1 MEQLK
6 IWAHRGASAYAPE
19 NTMEAFKLAVK
30 QQADGLDITIHR
42 TKDGEI
48 VVIHDDTIDRTSN
61 GTGKV
66 ANYTLAELKAFNF
79 NARFEQEY
87 TRAEIPTFLE
97 VLQFVKENNLALNIE
112 ENFIFSDN
120 DLSDISLE
128 AARLVAEH
136 GLTKQV
142 SFSSF
147 DHGSMA
153 QLKEAYPDIRTG
165 LLFLEELH
173 RGEAYAKTVN
183 ADALHVFFINIG
195 HENINQMHEAGVQV
209 HAWTVNDVPYIKS
222 MLDAG
227 VDVAITDCPDVCSDL
242 RSLDKAARDG
252 LDEEKFKAG
261 YGEVKSY
268 SFLES
273 LYDKM
278 AKNEGQEGQEL

>member
-30 QQADGLDITIHR
+30 QQADGLDISIHR

-61 GTGKV
+61 GTGEV

-87 TRAEIPTFLE
+87 TRAEIPTFVE

-112 ENFIFSDN
+112 ENFIFSNADR
-120 DLSDISLE
+120 SDIHLE

-136 GLTKQV
+136 GLMKQV

-147 DHGSMA
+147 DHSSMA
-153 QLKEAYPDIRTG
+153 RLKQDFPDISTG
-165 LLFLEELH
+165 LLYLEELH
-173 RGEAYAKTVN
+173 HEEAYAKAVDAN
-183 ADALHVFFINIG
+183 ALHGFFISISREKV
-195 HENINQMHEAGVQV
+195 HAAHEAGVKV
-209 HAWTVNDVPYIKS
+209 HAWTVNDVPFIKS
-222 MLDAG
+222 MLDAE
-227 VDVAITDCPDVCSDL
+227 VDVVITDCPDICSDL
-242 RSLDKAARDG
+242 RGLDKATRDG
-252 LDEEKFKAG
+252 LDEVNFRAG

-273 LYDKM
+273 LYDRM
-278 AKNEGQEGQEL
+278 AKNEVQEGQES